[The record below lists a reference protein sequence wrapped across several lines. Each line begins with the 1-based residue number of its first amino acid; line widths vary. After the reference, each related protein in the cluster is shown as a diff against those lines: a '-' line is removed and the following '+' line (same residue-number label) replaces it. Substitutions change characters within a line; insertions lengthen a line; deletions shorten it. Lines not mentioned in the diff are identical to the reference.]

1 MLTRAKRKQY
11 QYHASEDYVEI
22 RESMY
27 HDQEVGSASYIL
39 NINRCTECAQSIKS
53 HFCVLYKQKICKIGL
68 KSFRNLI
75 LKYVSD
81 AMTLNIS
88 KVITIISIIGTSM
101 MLFGKFGGY

>member
-1 MLTRAKRKQY
+1 MQNWAQEF
-11 QYHASEDYVEI
+11 SEF
-22 RESMY
+22 
-27 HDQEVGSASYIL
+27 
-39 NINRCTECAQSIKS
+39 N
-53 HFCVLYKQKICKIGL
+53 
-68 KSFRNLI
+68 